1 MDAAAYMAELKAE
14 AATLRAELAAKED
27 KAAEEA
33 SALSK
38 SLSAY
43 VASLPEAQVKRLTE
57 GMSDDVM
64 TAMRQI
70 VTLILRAPGNAYEP
84 LDKDAEVTL
93 ESQKLRQLCL
103 YQLML
108 GYTLREAEA
117 TGEADNAVGR

>member
-1 MDAAAYMAELKAE
+1 
-14 AATLRAELAAKED
+14 
-27 KAAEEA
+27 
-33 SALSK
+33 
-38 SLSAY
+38 
-43 VASLPEAQVKRLTE
+43 
-57 GMSDDVM
+57 M

-70 VTLILRAPGNAYEP
+70 VTFILRAPCNADEP

>member
-14 AATLRAELAAKED
+14 AATLRAELGAKEA

-70 VTLILRAPGNAYEP
+70 VTFILRAPGNADEP